1 MSPLSSSIYILSSVF
16 ETTDEMYDF
25 CFTRL
30 YSKSS
35 SEQACLF
42 SLKATQDSPMFTFLL
57 NCSELYKGS
66 LALFLNQPCYT
77 PVDQGNYLKSVVRRS
92 ITAPNLGLSYQNPLS
107 EVVMS
112 SWDVS
117 CSKQRTSLLYVCSDP
132 FRSQRCMSVLLSSC
146 QKTTLAIHVHYCA
159 FLPQV
164 EVYIR
169 ISGANLCV
177 SSSLTNTQ

>member
-1 MSPLSSSIYILSSVF
+1 MSALPKFAQKRLHRCDICPRQKINDERPCLLLISAANTDKISLIWTSKLITFQSKPLERGMMSPLSSSIYTLSSVF

-35 SEQACLF
+35 SGQACLF

-77 PVDQGNYLKSVVRRS
+77 PVDYGNYLKSVVRRS

-117 CSKQRTSLLYVCSDP
+117 CSR
-132 FRSQRCMSVLLSSC
+132 
-146 QKTTLAIHVHYCA
+146 
-159 FLPQV
+159 
-164 EVYIR
+164 
-169 ISGANLCV
+169 
-177 SSSLTNTQ
+177 